1 NGDIEHTAADGN
13 GPVNALDRA
22 LRKALE
28 RFYPV
33 LKEVRLMDYKVR
45 VIDAKDATAAKVRV
59 LIRSTDG
66 RDSWTT
72 VGVSTNIIEASLMA
86 LIDSIEYILLRS
98 GR

>member
-1 NGDIEHTAADGN
+1 M
-13 GPVNALDRA
+13 NALDQA

-28 RFYPV
+28 RFYPI
-33 LKEVRLMDYKVR
+33 LREVRLVDYKVR

-86 LIDSIEYILLRS
+86 LIDSIEYILFLTERNEQS
-98 GR
+98 V